1 MTQGLSLAELE
12 AHDVHVLPART
23 TMSLI
28 EIGSLS
34 LLNGVNILNNN
45 NIGAI
50 ANVRP
55 TATRT
60 ASSSTTAPTIW
71 SPAWWDLPSQAR
83 TRATTSTGRL
93 KKL

>member
-1 MTQGLSLAELE
+1 MIHGLSFAELE
-12 AHDVHVLPART
+12 AHEVEVLPARN

-50 ANVRP
+50 ANVL
-55 TATRT
+55 ADGNENKLEQHN
-60 ASSSTTAPTIW
+60 SSN
-71 SPAWWDLPSQAR
+71 DLVTCVVGLAFAGKDSCHD
-83 TRATTSTGRL
+83 
-93 KKL
+93 